1 MIKTRLMQLLPQ
13 AKRHILFQVLW
24 QWIGLLCQIILI
36 YSGAQL
42 LEKGIFASL
51 TREKALTLGLVI
63 CGGILLRI
71 YSDRQAAYASQE
83 ASADVKG
90 VLRNEIYEKLLRLGS
105 SYREQVSTAEVV
117 QTAAEGVEQLEV
129 YFGKYLPQ
137 LLYSLLAPVTLFGV
151 LAFADWRASLVLLV
165 CVPLIPVSIV
175 AVQKLAG
182 RLLSKYWSRY
192 TGLGDSFLENLLGLT
207 TLKIYG
213 AEAQRA
219 GEMEKESQ
227 EFRRITM
234 KVLTMQ
240 LNSTSIMDIIAYG
253 GAALGMVV
261 ALWEFSRGRV
271 GLAEALML
279 ILLAAEF
286 FLPLRAL
293 GSYFHIAMN
302 GMAASDRIFALLDLP
317 EDEEEK
323 AELSPF
329 SLDLTLQSVGFSYE
343 EDRPILK
350 KITLDIPQGSFVAFV
365 GASGSGKS
373 TLAGLLMGKNK
384 GYTGSL
390 RIGCQ
395 ELSTVTEESLFAQV
409 TLVGHKA
416 YLFKGTVRDNLLMG
430 NPEAGREEM
439 MAVLT
444 QVNLWGFLQ
453 GEQGLD
459 TPLTEGGANLSGGQ
473 RQRLA
478 LARALLHD
486 TPIYLF
492 DEATS
497 NIDAESEELIM
508 AVIRRLAAEKTVI
521 LISHRL
527 ANVVDADRIYVLAQ
541 GEIAESG
548 SHALLMARK
557 GIYSRLYHAQKA
569 LEDYGKGGAA

>member
-271 GLAEALML
+271 GRAE
-279 ILLAAEF
+279 
-286 FLPLRAL
+286 
-293 GSYFHIAMN
+293 
-302 GMAASDRIFALLDLP
+302 
-317 EDEEEK
+317 
-323 AELSPF
+323 
-329 SLDLTLQSVGFSYE
+329 
-343 EDRPILK
+343 
-350 KITLDIPQGSFVAFV
+350 
-365 GASGSGKS
+365 
-373 TLAGLLMGKNK
+373 
-384 GYTGSL
+384 
-390 RIGCQ
+390 
-395 ELSTVTEESLFAQV
+395 
-409 TLVGHKA
+409 
-416 YLFKGTVRDNLLMG
+416 
-430 NPEAGREEM
+430 
-439 MAVLT
+439 T
-444 QVNLWGFLQ
+444 Q
-453 GEQGLD
+453 
-459 TPLTEGGANLSGGQ
+459 
-473 RQRLA
+473 
-478 LARALLHD
+478 
-486 TPIYLF
+486 
-492 DEATS
+492 
-497 NIDAESEELIM
+497 M
-508 AVIRRLAAEKTVI
+508 
-521 LISHRL
+521 
-527 ANVVDADRIYVLAQ
+527 
-541 GEIAESG
+541 
-548 SHALLMARK
+548 
-557 GIYSRLYHAQKA
+557 QK
-569 LEDYGKGGAA
+569 